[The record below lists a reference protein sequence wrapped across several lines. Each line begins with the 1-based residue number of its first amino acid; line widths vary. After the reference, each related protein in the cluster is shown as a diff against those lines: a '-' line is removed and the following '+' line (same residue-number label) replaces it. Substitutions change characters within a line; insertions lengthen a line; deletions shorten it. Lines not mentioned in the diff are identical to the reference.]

1 MAEKKIAIFFD
12 DLKKDAQ
19 QRLIKDELEA
29 IVETP
34 VTNIQVSI
42 DKDLYGYD
50 DDPKKQTLEQRIIA
64 RVHNFN
70 RKNFWLLIWNS
81 LDHEFTTVLESK

>member
-34 VTNIQVSI
+34 VTNIQVYT

-50 DDPKKQTLEQRIIA
+50 DDTEKQTLEQRIFA
-64 RVHNFN
+64 RVHYFN
-70 RKNFWLLIWNS
+70 RKNFWLLIWNCY
-81 LDHEFTTVLESK
+81 DHEFTTVMEI

>member
-1 MAEKKIAIFFD
+1 MAERKIAIFFD
-12 DLKKDAQ
+12 DLKKNAQ
-19 QRLIKDELEA
+19 QRLIKDELES

-50 DDPKKQTLEQRIIA
+50 DDPNKQTLEQHIGAKVRYYK
-64 RVHNFN
+64 RTFT
-70 RKNFWLLIWNS
+70 WLLVWNCY
-81 LDHEFTTVLESK
+81 DHKFTTVMEI